1 MAQSKGEL
9 TRQAI
14 LHAAVARF
22 GRDGFR
28 ATSVADIARDAGVS
42 GTAAYAY
49 FPNKETLFLAACDED
64 AAAVIHEGL
73 EAVIADRSIDD
84 WREVLIF
91 TLVGAVGNHPLARRL
106 LSGQEPEVTER
117 VLELPALAD
126 LRKVVTERIRTEQL
140 EGSVRP
146 DIDPDQIGNG
156 IIAIM
161 LSVLMS
167 VTQLGPST
175 LVAYRDDVVA
185 FFEAALRP
193 PK

>member
-14 LHAAVARF
+14 LDAAIHRF
-22 GRDGFR
+22 GRDGYR
-28 ATSVADIARDAGVS
+28 VTSVADIARDAGVS

-49 FPNKETLFLAACDED
+49 FPNKENLFLAACDED

-73 EAVIADRSIDD
+73 DTVRTHTIED

-91 TLVGAVGNHPLARRL
+91 TLVGAVQHHPLARRL
-106 LSGQEPEVTER
+106 LAGQEPEVTDR

-140 EGSVRP
+140 DGTVRP

-156 IIAIM
+156 IVAIL

>member
-14 LHAAVARF
+14 LDAAIHRF
-22 GRDGFR
+22 GRDGYR
-28 ATSVADIARDAGVS
+28 ATAVADIARDAGVS

-64 AAAVIHEGL
+64 AAALIHEGL
-73 EAVIADRSIDD
+73 DTVTTHTIED

-91 TLVGAVGNHPLARRL
+91 TLVAAVQHHPLARRL
-106 LSGQEPEVTER
+106 LAGQEPEVTDR

-126 LRKVVTERIRTEQL
+126 LRKVVTERLRNEQL
-140 EGSVRP
+140 DGSVRH
-146 DIDPDQIGNG
+146 DIDPNQIGNG
-156 IIAIM
+156 IIAIL